1 MKLYQSHYSP
11 NSRRVRI
18 LLAEKGIQVPM
29 VEVDISR
36 GESHTLQFLQLNPLG
51 QVPVLE
57 LDNGSLIA
65 DSVAI
70 CRYFEQL
77 YTPRVSLGATGVLEL
92 RELAAIETAAIYLH
106 NGDYLLLTEKFLL
119 AQRWVVSNGYEL
131 SGTMRFLYHRGPM
144 HTTDPSEYL
153 TEIQHEIHVR
163 DDTGQG

>member
-65 DSVAI
+65 ESVAI
-70 CRYFEQL
+70 CRYFE
-77 YTPRVSLGATGVLEL
+77 
-92 RELAAIETAAIYLH
+92 
-106 NGDYLLLTEKFLL
+106 
-119 AQRWVVSNGYEL
+119 
-131 SGTMRFLYHRGPM
+131 
-144 HTTDPSEYL
+144 
-153 TEIQHEIHVR
+153 
-163 DDTGQG
+163 